1 MNNPTWKAAF
11 VVSLRLEQTQRI
23 GAEEGRA
30 PTEHTQQVSVESVDT
45 LRLRL
50 RLRLTQG
57 PLLAGSAAALLLV
70 QLLKRKAARR
80 RSTRSGHAEQHHRIR
95 SCFSCHRRA
104 TRSKQ
109 QRAWGPRH

>member
-23 GAEEGRA
+23 GAEEGWA
-30 PTEHTQQVSVESVDT
+30 PADP
-45 LRLRL
+45 R
-50 RLRLTQG
+50 

-80 RSTRSGHAEQHHRIR
+80 RSTRSGHA
-95 SCFSCHRRA
+95 
-104 TRSKQ
+104 
-109 QRAWGPRH
+109 